1 MASRDLWAK
10 AGCRQ
15 ELLADRYDHAGLS
28 SVMIPIQSNPPPQQL
43 TLRSLHSILNPHATH
58 LNVTYE
64 PTRDSPCL
72 SSSSSSISPAL

>member
-28 SVMIPIQSNPPPQQL
+28 SVMIFNPILHLSNL
-43 TLRSLHSILNPHATH
+43 HFARSTLRSIL
-58 LNVTYE
+58 
-64 PTRDSPCL
+64 TRRT
-72 SSSSSSISPAL
+72 